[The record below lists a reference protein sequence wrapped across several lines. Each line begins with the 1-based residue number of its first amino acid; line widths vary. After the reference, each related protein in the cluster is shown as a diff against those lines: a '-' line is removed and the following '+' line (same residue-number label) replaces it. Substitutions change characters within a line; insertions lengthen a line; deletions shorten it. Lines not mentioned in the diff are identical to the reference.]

1 MRVLK
6 INENIKYEKVYSSNS
21 DLYKLYIN
29 GKLHSSH
36 FGKHSLYKTIKKLYD
51 LESLK
56 EEDFRDE

>member
-6 INENIKYEKVYSSNS
+6 SNENIKYEKVPDF

-36 FGKHSLYKTIKKLYD
+36 FGKHSLYKIIKKICNLK
-51 LESLK
+51 SLK